1 MPRGN
6 PARSDGAV
14 LGRTRWV
21 IPPLAGRLVPLAVSA
36 AENDVDAT
44 LYAVTTGGLSQRQI
58 DDTRLPAEN
67 YLSLLTALLTLP
79 RALLRHLT
87 SSRKFGR

>member
-1 MPRGN
+1 M
-6 PARSDGAV
+6 
-14 LGRTRWV
+14 

-36 AENDVDAT
+36 AGNDVDAT

-58 DDTRLPAEN
+58 DDTRLRAGN
-67 YLSLLTALLTLP
+67 YLPLLTALLTLP

-87 SSRKFGR
+87 SSRKFGG